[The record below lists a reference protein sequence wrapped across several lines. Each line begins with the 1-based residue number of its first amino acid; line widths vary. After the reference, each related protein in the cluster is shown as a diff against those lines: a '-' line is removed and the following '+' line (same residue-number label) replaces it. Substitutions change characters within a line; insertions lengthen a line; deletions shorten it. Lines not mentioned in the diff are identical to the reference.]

1 MLGCSLQSGAGSM
14 NDSELRSV
22 DSADMLRDEALGKA
36 LLALNNAHAQEL
48 SWLEAER
55 LEYLDAVKRS
65 SQDGLATSTP
75 SCSRSIRTRD
85 TTARISSGS
94 APAIRALCMSTGSWS
109 RHRRADAVAR
119 DGSIP
124 TCSNTPS
131 APGTTASS
139 ARSTQFRQTPLQMPS
154 MRRWAL
160 SRSAPPASMTEAGRF
175 ATCRKRYRVGRL
187 DLTPRARSRG
197 ISPPRP

>member
-1 MLGCSLQSGAGSM
+1 M
-14 NDSELRSV
+14 NDSEPRSV
-22 DSADMLRDEALGKA
+22 GPADILRDSALGSA

-48 SWLEAER
+48 SWLEPER
-55 LEYLDAVKRS
+55 LEYLVSEAS
-65 SQDGLATSTP
+65 SQDGLAIWTP

-94 APAIRALCMSTGSWS
+94 AHAIRALCMSTGSWS
-109 RHRRADAVAR
+109 HHRRADAVAR
-119 DGSIP
+119 GGSMP

-154 MRRWAL
+154 MRRWVL
-160 SRSAPPASMTEAGRF
+160 SRSAPPASMAEAGRF
-175 ATCRKRYRVGRL
+175 ATCRKRYRSL
-187 DLTPRARSRG
+187 CLSM
-197 ISPPRP
+197 ISENRFPLRRIML